1 MGKGLYTNGNRL
13 ILEDEVLAESSGGIG
28 LLLNG
33 ESQLLFNEMPLPSGD
48 GKDGIFVKDGKLY
61 CNGEEVGDVSKL
73 NMTIGEFNELFSKQ
87 YYKDKSPSFI
97 ISQGETGLEYA
108 NPSNNNGEI
117 DVETDI
123 YDTIGT
129 DLPSFGK
136 VCVGHLN
143 PPVISP
149 DFAIVKFWLDGY
161 AYDNTEQVV
170 SLSPGNGISID
181 TPSLVF
187 NTGDFF
193 VPKDVLV
200 HSGRNS
206 YDSDTNSYLDA
217 VLNGETNRVN
227 LIFPKTMYLYRNG
240 WETGVQP
247 SESSNVTEQENT
259 LLMASNSSLAFDV
272 SLDTSYRL
280 VFFVKASKIPYNGN
294 TILSFNEDSNV
305 LKQSQRD
312 DSSAN
317 KQLASIGFGV
327 KSVEYKDCNNGGQT
341 SLVLGITHASGDMEI
356 TEIGVMLWS

>member
-1 MGKGLYTNGNRL
+1 M
-13 ILEDEVLAESSGGIG
+13 LEDEVLAESSGGVG

-61 CNGEEVGDVSKL
+61 CNGEEIGDVSKL

-108 NPSNNNGEI
+108 TSSNNNGEI

-123 YDTIGT
+123 YDTIKT

-161 AYDNTEQVV
+161 AYDNSEQAV
-170 SLSPGNGISID
+170 SLVPGNGISID
-181 TPSLVF
+181 IQSFVF

-193 VPKDVLV
+193 VPKEIQVQMLRV
-200 HSGRNS
+200 SF
-206 YDSDTNSYLDA
+206 DSDTDSYLDA
-217 VLNGETNRVN
+217 VLNGNTTRIN
-227 LIFPKTMYLYRNG
+227 LVFPKTVYLYRKG
-240 WETGVQP
+240 WATGVLP
-247 SESSNVTEQENT
+247 SGMTNVTEQENT
-259 LLMASNSSLAFDV
+259 LLMASDSLLSFDV

-294 TILSFNEDSNV
+294 TVLSFNEDGTV

-312 DSSAN
+312 DYSAN

-327 KSVEYKDCNNGGQT
+327 KSVEYKDCNNGEQT